1 MFSTLH
7 KEKIAMGYEID
18 NWSAVNDLLSGYRI
32 GAPLPARP
40 YGGGPAGHFAP
51 HPSPFANPYAPQRGL
66 PGYGQPPHPVGQT
79 MLNQTQPTKDGQLVL
94 PMSSSGTIA
103 AATAA
108 TITARPQIAAYR
120 PERIV
125 IAQSIATAFTISDI
139 KVGNTSQLVQAG
151 TLPAEAFIQGAF
163 GVEMRMDTVQT
174 AMDFVFQ
181 VNNVDATTARQFL
194 SVVFGRSVY

>member
-1 MFSTLH
+1 
-7 KEKIAMGYEID
+7 MGYDID

-32 GAPLPARP
+32 GAPMQYGRQPPQLQHPSF
-40 YGGGPAGHFAP
+40 GGGRPAFSPYAP
-51 HPSPFANPYAPQRGL
+51 HPGL
-66 PGYGQPPHPVGQT
+66 PGYAHGPIGIGQSA
-79 MLNQTQPTKDGQLVL
+79 LSQTQPTKDGQLVL

-125 IAQSIATAFTISDI
+125 VANSIATAFTLSDI
-139 KVGNTSQLVQAG
+139 KVGNTSQFVQAG
-151 TLPAEAFIQGAF
+151 TIPAEAFIQGAF

>member
-1 MFSTLH
+1 
-7 KEKIAMGYEID
+7 MGYEID

-32 GAPLPARP
+32 GAPLPQRG
-40 YGGGPAGHFAP
+40 YGGGFAQQA
-51 HPSPFANPYAPQRGL
+51 HPNFHNPYAPQRGL
-66 PGYGQPPHPVGQT
+66 PGYGMPPHPIGQT

-103 AATAA
+103 VSTAA

-125 IAQSIATAFTISDI
+125 IANSIATAFTISDI